1 MSIIVRIIT
10 ALFFFSAS
18 FTQADTITSLTEKAQ
33 QQDPQSQYLLAQS
46 YDLGVDVE
54 ANADNAFYWYSQAA
68 ENGHIKAQLK
78 LANFL
83 ASGIGTEK
91 NPQAA
96 IRWYSQLASRGNPT
110 APLELAKIY
119 EHYPSSTLSPLD
131 LAEVWYQVAT
141 YYDDK
146 AQDGYSRV
154 LEAKFNAR
162 REKQISEIEQLNS
175 AFSEEES
182 SDELIDPNR
191 APTSAP
197 LLVTSDYLSISALLI
212 LLCGLA
218 ITVTKVRAKRSHKE
232 NEQNQALEAQIK
244 SKNFTIKQLKRQLGA
259 MFRDVKK
266 YQASKDVQ
274 KLKIACALFGY
285 SANSI
290 PPPKSIKIRYK
301 QLSKIYHPDLH
312 GSDDEMKRLNASL
325 KTILQNVTKK

>member
-10 ALFFFSAS
+10 ALFCFSAF

-68 ENGHIKAQLK
+68 ENGHIKSQLK

-83 ASGIGTEK
+83 ALGIGTEK

-119 EHYPSSTLSPLD
+119 EHYPSSTLNPLD

-141 YYDDK
+141 YYDDN

-175 AFSEEES
+175 AFSEEEQS
-182 SDELIDPNR
+182 GSVVEPNR
-191 APTSAP
+191 APF
-197 LLVTSDYLSISALLI
+197 LVTSDYLSISVLLI
-212 LLCGLA
+212 LLGGLA
-218 ITVTKVRAKRSHKE
+218 IAFKKVRTKQSHKT
-232 NEQNQALEAQIK
+232 NEQHQELEAQVK
-244 SKNFTIKQLKRQLGA
+244 SKNFTIKQQKRQLEA
-259 MFRDVKK
+259 MFREVKK
-266 YQASKDVQ
+266 HQASKDTQ

-312 GSDDEMKRLNASL
+312 GSDDEMKRLNAAL